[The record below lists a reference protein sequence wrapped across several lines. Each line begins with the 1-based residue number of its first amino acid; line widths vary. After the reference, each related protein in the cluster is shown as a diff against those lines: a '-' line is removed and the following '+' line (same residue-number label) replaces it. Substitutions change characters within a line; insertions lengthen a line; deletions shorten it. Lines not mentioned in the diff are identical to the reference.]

1 MFKRILCFALT
12 LCMLIPCVIACKKQ
26 EEGDDGTDDVTV
38 TDSETDT
45 ETKKEETDDPTSL
58 ELVKEG
64 EFQYTI
70 VYDET
75 DKYMSMQL
83 MYFVDYWADAYDIRI
98 PCYPKR
104 GSEADYGREIIIGNV
119 RDAAKG
125 VVEKVNP
132 ANDFAIYAVDD
143 DLVLYASQSKMY
155 AYLFGYM
162 RKNVLTR
169 GDADKTL
176 RFSTADNYIYSE
188 DEKLNKVNYVRYMYG
203 NNVSYEVLLD
213 IFDPKS
219 FTASDGTTLPY
230 RIYVPYDYDPS
241 KKYPVL
247 TILHGA
253 GERGDDNEKQLK
265 NGVSHLFSQGNADIL
280 NAIVIAPQCPKGN
293 QWVDTPWSNG
303 SYSTKSVAESNE
315 LKAVMELLDSVED
328 SFSTDTD
335 RYYVA
340 GLSMGGFGTWDLLM
354 RHPERFAAGLA
365 MCGGA
370 DPSMAR
376 KLKDMPI
383 YTVHGDADP
392 TVPVSGTREMVEA
405 LKNAGSTVIVYEE
418 LQNYKHNIWDYTCS
432 KPEIQKW
439 LFEQTRAGRDD
450 LGTNDEDLPSVD
462 GTNGSVGED
471 GEYTK
476 NY

>member
-1 MFKRILCFALT
+1 MKLKILCFVLT
-12 LCMLIPCVIACKKQ
+12 ICMLIPCVIACKKQ
-26 EEGDDGTDDVTV
+26 EGNDDGTDNVTV
-38 TDSETDT
+38 TDSET
-45 ETKKEETDDPTSL
+45 ETKKEDKDDETVL
-58 ELVKEG
+58 ELVREG

-70 VYDET
+70 IYDET

-83 MYFVDYWADAYDIRI
+83 MLFVDYWADTYGVRI
-98 PCYPKR
+98 PCFPKR
-104 GSEADYGREIIIGNV
+104 GSEADYGREIIVGNV
-119 RDAAKG
+119 RDAAAG
-125 VVEKVNP
+125 VAEKVDP
-132 ANDFAIYAVDD
+132 ANDFAIYAVED

-169 GDADKTL
+169 GDADKNL
-176 RFSTADNYIYSE
+176 RFSSKNNYIYSE
-188 DEKLNKVNYVRYMYG
+188 DEMLNKVNYVRYMYG

-253 GERGDDNEKQLK
+253 GERGDDNKKQLK
-265 NGVSHLFSQGNADIL
+265 NGVSHLFSQENADIL
-280 NAIVIAPQCPKGN
+280 NAIVIAPQCPAGN
-293 QWVDTPWSNG
+293 QWVDTPWASG
-303 SYSTKSVAESNE
+303 SYSVRSVAESNE
-315 LKAVMELLDSVED
+315 LKAVVELLDSIEN
-328 SFSTDTD
+328 SYSTDTN

-405 LKNAGSTVIVYEE
+405 LKNAGSSVIVYEE

-439 LFEQTRAGRDD
+439 LFEQTRAGRADVDIDD
-450 LGTNDEDLPSVD
+450 EAPPSID
-462 GTNGSVGED
+462 GINGSVGD
-471 GEYTK
+471 DSEYTK